1 MLTPDLKDVQQ
12 AVGPRYEVLD
22 LFGAG
27 GMGAVFRARHR
38 ELGHMVAIK
47 VLPPEIAASKVREAR
62 FRREAQLAAH
72 LSHPN
77 VVPVYEFETRDG
89 ISYLIM
95 PFVRGRTLEAILGE
109 RTRLP
114 LPELLR
120 ILTAVG
126 AALDFIHPR
135 GVVHRDVKPANIL
148 IEDETE
154 RALLADFGV
163 ALAGSGVGS
172 FASSGASTLTG
183 VGEYVGTPAYS
194 PPEQLVGA
202 ERVDGRADL
211 FALALVAFQALTGE
225 LPAAG
230 RDRVALAAALR
241 ARRGDVPAALA
252 TALVAPLA
260 AEPHERPPSAAA
272 WLANV
277 GASRRRY
284 WRRPA
289 MAAAVGV
296 LATTALAIAQRSFE
310 TPMST
315 EQRSLAMM
323 PFTMLG
329 TSAELLPSQLP
340 SFFLQRLGSVPDL
353 RIVPPASVARL
364 TGLQAP
370 VISEAESA
378 AVQLKATY
386 FVMPSLELQGK
397 RARVGAQVYD
407 TRNGKLL
414 ATGRQD
420 GSYDSLSNLMDA
432 VWAQVLPVVLRHNFA
447 PVSSVTL
454 PRGLGALLAYAS
466 AEEAFRVGDYAGA
479 LNDYNDVIAADST
492 FALAYFRR
500 ALVIAQVDPREESLR
515 GAITGAQRHQS
526 GLAPAD
532 SLLLDGY
539 GLLLDR
545 GDGRRALQSFQAAAD
560 LAPDAPQTWFV
571 LGEFYYHFGAIFD
584 QPLSAAED
592 AFNRVRDLTPSS
604 APAIAHL
611 MSLAHLRGDKEAT
624 AHLIAEYEAFNTQ
637 SVVAEAVGIADTLL
651 LRGLPSRAA
660 LLKTLDRHSFT
671 ALEYLVFQAQEFGTA
686 ADRMG
691 PGRQILRALERRAT
705 TDSQQVLALRLGV
718 GADLGEGW
726 TDSARARLA
735 SVRTPATERERDRW
749 LVLLA
754 AVGRDSLTGWRD
766 AADRLGK
773 SPGSGEMEHWM
784 LARLGRDRASHV
796 AALERLAADSSP
808 LPLSLKLD
816 LDARRALAA
825 GDTVRALQLWQQ
837 ATERY
842 AVLRVPFGLVASLW
856 WLRLDMAG
864 VAMAHGDTA
873 LARRMCDSFSSLIG
887 YVDLVV
893 RPASTTLCAPSR
905 S

>member
-1 MLTPDLKDVQQ
+1 MLTPDLNDVQRS
-12 AVGPRYEVLD
+12 VGARYEVLD
-22 LFGAG
+22 LVGAG
-27 GMGAVFRARHR
+27 GMGAVFSARHR
-38 ELGHMVAIK
+38 ELGHLVAIK

-77 VVPVYEFETRDG
+77 VVPVYEFETREG
-89 ISYLIM
+89 ITYLIM
-95 PFVRGRTLEAILGE
+95 PFVRGRTLQAMLVE
-109 RTRLP
+109 RMRLP

-120 ILTAVG
+120 ILRDVG

-135 GVVHRDVKPANIL
+135 HVVHRDVKPANIL

-154 RALLADFGV
+154 RAFLADFGV
-163 ALAGSGVGS
+163 ALGGSGAGS
-172 FASSGASTLTG
+172 LTG
-183 VGEYVGTPAYS
+183 VGGYVGTPAYS
-194 PPEQLVGA
+194 PPEQLVSA

-211 FALALVAFQALTGE
+211 FALALVAFEALAGE

-230 RDRVALAAALR
+230 LDRAALAATLHQ
-241 ARRGDVPAALA
+241 RRGDVPAALA
-252 TALVAPLA
+252 AALVAPLA
-260 AEPHERPPSAAA
+260 AEPLERPPTAAA
-272 WLANV
+272 WLANI
-277 GASRRRY
+277 GESTRRR

-289 MAAAVGV
+289 VASAVAVLAAALVWIGV
-296 LATTALAIAQRSFE
+296 KGFQTREAAE
-310 TPMST
+310 
-315 EQRSLAMM
+315 RSLAVMS
-323 PFTMLG
+323 FTMLG
-329 TSAELLPSQLP
+329 ANSQLP
-340 SFFLQRLGSVPDL
+340 PAQLPAWFLQRLGSVPRL
-353 RIVPPASVARL
+353 RIVPPTTVASYSGGQPL
-364 TGLQAP
+364 
-370 VISEAESA
+370 VIDEAESV
-378 AVQLKATY
+378 AVQVGATY
-386 FVMPSLELQGK
+386 FVAPSLELQGQQ
-397 RARVGAQVYD
+397 ARLSAQVYE
-407 TRNGKLL
+407 TRSGKLL

-420 GSYDSLSNLMDA
+420 GSSDSLSQLMDA
-432 VWAQVLPVVLRHNFA
+432 VWAQVLPAVVRRNFA

-454 PRGLGALLAYAS
+454 PQSLVALLAYAS
-466 AEEAFRVGDYAGA
+466 AEEAFQRGDYAGA
-479 LNDYNDVIAADST
+479 LDDYNDVIAADST

-500 ALVIAQVDPREESLR
+500 ALVVAQVDPREESLR
-515 GAITGAQRHQS
+515 GAIAGAQRHQS

-571 LGEFYYHFGAIFD
+571 LGEFYYHYGAIFD
-584 QPLSAAED
+584 ENIRGAED

-604 APAIAHL
+604 APAIVHL
-611 MSLAHLRGDKEAT
+611 ISLAHLKGDKHAT
-624 AHLIAEYEAFNTQ
+624 AQLIAEYEAFNTQ

-651 LRGLPSRAA
+651 LRGLPARAA
-660 LLKTLDRHSFT
+660 LLRTLDHHSFT
-671 ALEYLVFQAQEFGTA
+671 ALEYLAFQAAEFGTA
-686 ADRMG
+686 AERAG

-735 SVRTPATERERDRW
+735 RVHTPATERERDRW

-754 AVGRDSLTGWRD
+754 AVGRDSLSGWRD
-766 AADRLGK
+766 AADRLGR
-773 SPGSGEMEHWM
+773 SPGSGEMGHWM
-784 LARLGRDRASHV
+784 LARLGRDRASHL

-816 LDARRALAA
+816 LDARRALAG

-856 WLRLDMAG
+856 WLRLDMAH
-864 VAMAHGDTA
+864 VAVAHGDTA
-873 LARRMCDSFSSLIG
+873 LARRTCDSFDSLIG

-893 RPASTTLCAPSR
+893 RPESKTFCARWR

>member
-1 MLTPDLKDVQQ
+1 MLTPDPTNVQQ

-22 LFGAG
+22 LFSTG
-27 GMGAVFRARHR
+27 GMGAVYRARHR
-38 ELGHMVAIK
+38 TLGHVVAIK

-77 VVPVYEFETRDG
+77 VVPVYEFETREG
-89 ISYLIM
+89 ITYLIM
-95 PFVRGRTLEAILGE
+95 PFVRGRTLEALLGE
-109 RTRLP
+109 RIRLS

-148 IEDETE
+148 IEDETD
-154 RALLADFGV
+154 RAFLADFGV
-163 ALAGSGVGS
+163 ALAGAGASS
-172 FASSGASTLTG
+172 LASSGDSTLTG
-183 VGEYVGTPAYS
+183 IGEYVGTPAYS

-230 RDRVALAAALR
+230 RDRVALAAALHQ
-241 ARRGDVPAALA
+241 RRGDVPAALA

-272 WLANV
+272 WLAKV
-277 GASRRRY
+277 GESRRRY

-289 MAAAVGV
+289 MVAAVGV
-296 LATTALAIAQRSFE
+296 LATAVIAIAQRSFQ
-310 TPMST
+310 TQMAT
-315 EQRSLAMM
+315 EPERSLAMM

-329 TSAELLPSQLP
+329 TSPELLPSQLP

-353 RIVPPASVARL
+353 SIVPLPKVTWL
-364 TGLQAP
+364 TGTRAQ

-378 AVQLKATY
+378 AVQLNATY
-386 FVMPSLELQGK
+386 FVQPSLELEGK
-397 RARVGAQVYD
+397 RARLGAQVYD
-407 TRNGKLL
+407 TRSGKLL
-414 ATGRQD
+414 ATGRQE
-420 GSYDSLSNLMDA
+420 GSADSLSYLMDA
-432 VWAQVLPVVLRHNFA
+432 VWAQVLPAVLRRNFA
-447 PVSSVTL
+447 PVSSMTL

-466 AEEAFRVGDYAGA
+466 AEEAFRGGDYAGA
-479 LNDYNDVIAADST
+479 LADYDDVIAADST
-492 FALAYFRR
+492 FALAHFRR
-500 ALVIAQVDPREESLR
+500 ALVVAQVDPREESFR
-515 GAITGAQRHQS
+515 GAIAGARRHQS

-539 GLLLDR
+539 SLLLDR
-545 GDGRRALQSFQAAAD
+545 GDGRGALQSFKAAAD
-560 LAPDAPQTWFV
+560 LAPDAPLTWLV
-571 LGEFYYHFGAIFD
+571 LGEFYFHFGAIFD
-584 QPLSAAED
+584 EHISGAED
-592 AFNRVRDLTPSS
+592 AFNRVRDLTPTS

-611 MSLAHLRGDKEAT
+611 ISLAHLRGDKQAT

-651 LRGLPSRAA
+651 LRGLPARAA
-660 LLKTLDRHSFT
+660 LMKTLDRHSFT
-671 ALEYLVFQAQEFGTA
+671 ALQFLAFQAEQFGSA
-686 ADRMG
+686 AERAG
-691 PGRQILRALERRAT
+691 PARQILRALERRAT
-705 TDSQQVLALRLGV
+705 TDSQLVLALRLGV

-735 SVRTPATERERDRW
+735 RVHTPATERERDRW

-754 AVGRDSLTGWRD
+754 AVGRDSLGGWRE
-766 AADRLGK
+766 AADRLGR
-773 SPGSGEMEHWM
+773 SPGNGEMEHWM
-784 LARLGRDRASHV
+784 LARLGRDRASHI

-856 WLRLDMAG
+856 WLRLDMAR
-864 VAMAHGDTA
+864 VAVAHGDTA
-873 LARRMCDSFSSLIG
+873 LARRTCDSFASLIG
-887 YVDLVV
+887 YVDMAV
-893 RPASTTLCAPSR
+893 RAKSTTLCAP
-905 S
+905 

>member
-1 MLTPDLKDVQQ
+1 MVTPDISDVQG
-12 AVGPRYEVLD
+12 AVGARYEVLD
-22 LFGAG
+22 LVGAG

-38 ELGHMVAIK
+38 ELGHLVAIK
-47 VLPPEIAASKVREAR
+47 VLPPEIAASTVREAR

-77 VVPVYEFETRDG
+77 VVPVYEFETREG
-89 ISYLIM
+89 ITYLIM
-95 PFVRGRTLEAILGE
+95 PFVQGRTLQAILVG
-109 RTRLP
+109 RKRLP
-114 LPELLR
+114 LADLLR
-120 ILTAVG
+120 IMKDVG

-135 GVVHRDVKPANIL
+135 GVVHRDVTPANIL
-148 IEDETE
+148 LEDETD

-163 ALAGSGVGS
+163 ALAGSGAGS
-172 FASSGASTLTG
+172 LTG
-183 VGEYVGTPAYS
+183 VGGYVGTPAYS
-194 PPEQLVGA
+194 PPEQLASA

-211 FALALVAFQALTGE
+211 FALALVAFEALAGE
-225 LPAAG
+225 LPATG
-230 RDRVALAAALR
+230 LDRAAIAAALHQ
-241 ARRGDVPAALA
+241 RRRDVPVALA

-260 AEPHERPPSAAA
+260 AEPHERPPTAAA

-277 GASRRRY
+277 AASVRGR

-289 MAAAVGV
+289 WSAAVVV
-296 LATTALAIAQRSFE
+296 LSVAIVIAVRGFQKQRAGES
-310 TPMST
+310 
-315 EQRSLAMM
+315 SLAMM

-329 TSAELLPSQLP
+329 ASAELPPSQLP
-340 SFFLQRLGSVPDL
+340 AWFLQRLGSVPGL
-353 RIVPPASVARL
+353 RIVPPIRVASL
-364 TGLQAP
+364 TGAQAP
-370 VISEAESA
+370 VISEAESL
-378 AVQLKATY
+378 AVQLNATY
-386 FVMPSLELQGK
+386 FVAPSLELQGK
-397 RARVGAQVYD
+397 RARLGAQVYD
-407 TRNGKLL
+407 TRSGKLL
-414 ATGRQD
+414 ATGRQE
-420 GSYDSLSNLMDA
+420 GSSDSLSQLMDA
-432 VWAQVLPVVLRHNFA
+432 VWAQVLPAVVRHNFA

-454 PRGLGALLAYAS
+454 PRSLAAMLSYAGAEDAFRRGDYAS
-466 AEEAFRVGDYAGA
+466 ALD
-479 LNDYNDVIAADST
+479 DYNAVIAADST

-500 ALVIAQVDPREESLR
+500 ALVVAQVDPREESFR
-515 GAITGAQRHQS
+515 GAIAGAQRHQS

-545 GDGRRALQSFQAAAD
+545 GDGRGALRSFQAAAD

-584 QPLSAAED
+584 EDISGAED
-592 AFNRVRDLTPSS
+592 AFNRVRGLTPSS

-611 MSLAHLRGDKEAT
+611 ISLAHLRGDAQAT
-624 AHLIAEYEAFNTQ
+624 AQLIAEYEAFNTQ

-660 LLKTLDRHSFT
+660 LLKTLDHHSFT
-671 ALEYLVFQAQEFGTA
+671 ALEYLAYQAEEFGTA
-686 ADRMG
+686 AERSG
-691 PGRQILRALERRAT
+691 PARQILRALERRAT

-735 SVRTPATERERDRW
+735 RVHTPATERERDRW

-754 AVGRDSLTGWRD
+754 AVGRDSLGGWRD
-766 AADRLGK
+766 AADRLGR

-784 LARLGRDRASHV
+784 LARLGRDRASHM
-796 AALERLAADSSP
+796 AALGRLAADSSP

-816 LDARRALAA
+816 LEARRALAA
-825 GDTVRALQLWQQ
+825 GDTGRALQLWQQ
-837 ATERY
+837 ATHRY

-856 WLRLDMAG
+856 WLRLDMAR
-864 VAMAHGDTA
+864 VAVAHGDTA
-873 LARRMCDSFSSLIG
+873 LARRTCDSFTSLIG

-893 RPASTTLCAPSR
+893 RPESETLCAHAR

>member
-1 MLTPDLKDVQQ
+1 MLTPDLTDVQR

-22 LFGAG
+22 LVGAG

-38 ELGHMVAIK
+38 ELGHLVAIK
-47 VLPPEIAASKVREAR
+47 VLPPEIAASTVREAR

-77 VVPVYEFETRDG
+77 VVPVYEFETREG
-89 ISYLIM
+89 ITYLIM
-95 PFVRGRTLEAILGE
+95 PFVGGRTLQAMLVE
-109 RTRLP
+109 RIRLP

-172 FASSGASTLTG
+172 LTG
-183 VGEYVGTPAYS
+183 IGGYVGTPAYS
-194 PPEQLVGA
+194 PPEQLASA

-211 FALALVAFQALTGE
+211 FALALVAFEALAGE

-230 RDRVALAAALR
+230 LDRAALAATLHQR
-241 ARRGDVPAALA
+241 CGDVPAALA

-260 AEPHERPPSAAA
+260 AEPHERPLTAAA

-277 GASRRRY
+277 GESRRRH
-284 WRRPA
+284 WRRPILA
-289 MAAAVGV
+289 VAAGV
-296 LATTALAIAQRSFE
+296 LAIAVVAIALRSVQ
-310 TPMST
+310 TRQAT
-315 EQRSLAMM
+315 ERSLAMM

-329 TSAELLPSQLP
+329 ASAELPPSQLP
-340 SFFLQRLGSVPDL
+340 AWFLQRLGSVPEL
-353 RIVPPASVARL
+353 RIIPPITVVSL
-364 TGLQAP
+364 TGGHAP
-370 VISEAESA
+370 VISEAKSVA
-378 AVQLKATY
+378 AQLDATY
-386 FVMPSLELQGK
+386 FVEPSLELQGK
-397 RARVGAQVYD
+397 QARLGAQVYD
-407 TRNGKLL
+407 TRSGKLL
-414 ATGRQD
+414 ATGRQE
-420 GSYDSLSNLMDA
+420 GSSDSLSQLMDA
-432 VWAQVLPVVLRHNFA
+432 VWAQVLPAVLRRNFA
-447 PVSSVTL
+447 PVSIVTL
-454 PRGLGALLAYAS
+454 PRGLAALLAYAS
-466 AEEAFRVGDYAGA
+466 GEEAFRRGDYASA
-479 LNDYNDVIAADST
+479 LDDYNHVIAADST

-515 GAITGAQRHQS
+515 GAIVGARRHES
-526 GLAPAD
+526 GLTPAD

-545 GDGRRALQSFQAAAD
+545 GDGRGALQSFQAAAD
-560 LAPDAPQTWFV
+560 LAPDEPQTWFV
-571 LGEFYYHFGAIFD
+571 LGEFYFHYGAIFD
-584 QPLSAAED
+584 EHISGAED
-592 AFNRVRDLTPSS
+592 AFNRVRGLTPSS

-611 MSLAHLRGDKEAT
+611 ISLAHLRGDKHAT
-624 AHLIAEYEAFNTQ
+624 AQLIAEYEAFNTQ

-651 LRGLPSRAA
+651 LRGLPARAA
-660 LLKTLDRHSFT
+660 LLKTLDNHSFT
-671 ALEYLVFQAQEFGTA
+671 ALEYLAFQAQEFGTVA
-686 ADRMG
+686 ERTG
-691 PGRQILRALERRAT
+691 PGRQIVRALERRAT

-735 SVRTPATERERDRW
+735 RVHTPATERERDRW

-754 AVGRDSLTGWRD
+754 AVGRDSLGGWRD
-766 AADRLGK
+766 AADRLGR
-773 SPGSGEMEHWM
+773 SPGSGEMGHWM
-784 LARLGRDRASHV
+784 LARLGRDRASHMAV
-796 AALERLAADSSP
+796 LERLAADSSP

-825 GDTVRALQLWQQ
+825 GDTVLALQLWHQ

-856 WLRLDMAG
+856 WLRLDLAR
-864 VAMAHGDTA
+864 VAVAHGDTA
-873 LARRMCDSFSSLIG
+873 LARRTCDSFASLIG

-893 RPASTTLCAPSR
+893 RPESKTLCAHSR

>member
-12 AVGPRYEVLD
+12 AVGARYEVLD
-22 LFGAG
+22 VVGAG

-38 ELGHMVAIK
+38 ELGHLVAIK
-47 VLPPEIAASKVREAR
+47 VLPPEIAASQVRETR

-77 VVPVYEFETRDG
+77 VVPVYEFETREG
-89 ISYLIM
+89 ITYLIM
-95 PFVRGRTLEAILGE
+95 PFVRGRTLHAMLDE

-114 LPELLR
+114 LAEVLR
-120 ILTAVG
+120 ILRDVG

-148 IEDETE
+148 IEDETD

-163 ALAGSGVGS
+163 ALAGSGAGS
-172 FASSGASTLTG
+172 LTG
-183 VGEYVGTPAYS
+183 IGGYVGTPAYS
-194 PPEQLVGA
+194 APEQLASA

-211 FALALVAFQALTGE
+211 FALALVAFEALAGE

-230 RDRVALAAALR
+230 LDRAALAATLHQ
-241 ARRGDVPAALA
+241 RRRDVPAALA
-252 TALVAPLA
+252 TALAAPLA
-260 AEPHERPPSAAA
+260 AEPHDRPPTAAA

-277 GASRRRY
+277 GESLRRH

-289 MAAAVGV
+289 LATAIGV
-296 LATTALAIAQRSFE
+296 LTVAVIGIAVRSFQKRQA
-310 TPMST
+310 T
-315 EQRSLAMM
+315 ESSLAMM

-329 TSAELLPSQLP
+329 TSTELLPSQLP
-340 SFFLQRLGSVPDL
+340 AWFLQRLGSVPRL
-353 RIVPPASVARL
+353 RIVPPITVTTRI
-364 TGLQAP
+364 GGQAL

-378 AVQLKATY
+378 AVQLNATY
-386 FVMPSLELQGK
+386 FVEPSLELQGK
-397 RARVGAQVYD
+397 RARLGAQVYD
-407 TRNGKLL
+407 TRSGKLL
-414 ATGRQD
+414 ATGREE
-420 GSYDSLSNLMDA
+420 GSSDSLSQLMDA
-432 VWAQVLPVVLRHNFA
+432 VWAQVLPAIVRRNFA

-454 PRGLGALLAYAS
+454 PQGLGALLAYAS
-466 AEEAFRVGDYAGA
+466 AEEAFRRGDYASA
-479 LNDYNDVIAADST
+479 LDDYNGVIAVDST

-500 ALVIAQVDPREESLR
+500 ALVIAQVDPREESLER
-515 GAITGAQRHQS
+515 AIAGAQRHQS

-539 GLLLDR
+539 RLLLDR
-545 GDGRRALQSFQAAAD
+545 GDGRGALQDFRAAAD

-571 LGEFYYHFGAIFD
+571 LGEFYYHYGAIFD
-584 QPLSAAED
+584 EFISGAED
-592 AFNRVRDLTPSS
+592 AFNRVRSLTPNS

-611 MSLAHLRGDKEAT
+611 ISLAHLRGDNHAT
-624 AHLIAEYEAFNTQ
+624 AQLIAEYEAFNTQ

-651 LRGLPSRAA
+651 LRGLPARAA

-671 ALEYLVFQAQEFGTA
+671 ALEYLAFQAEEFGTA
-686 ADRMG
+686 AERAG
-691 PGRQILRALERRAT
+691 PARQILRALERRAT
-705 TDSQQVLALRLGV
+705 TDSQRVLALRLGV

-735 SVRTPATERERDRW
+735 RVHTPATDRERDMW

-754 AVGRDSLTGWRD
+754 AVGLDSLGGWRD
-766 AADRLGK
+766 AADRLARG
-773 SPGSGEMEHWM
+773 PARGEIVPWM
-784 LARLGRDRASHV
+784 LARLGRDRAGQMT
-796 AALERLAADSSP
+796 ALERLAADSAP

-816 LDARRALAA
+816 LEARRALAA
-825 GDTVRALQLWQQ
+825 GDTVRALQLWRQ

-856 WLRLDMAG
+856 WLRLDMARMA
-864 VAMAHGDTA
+864 VAHGDTA
-873 LARRMCDSFSSLIG
+873 LARSTCDSFDSLIG

-893 RPASTTLCAPSR
+893 RPESKALCGHTS